1 MAPRLNA
8 DPLLRRGD
16 EPFFFGNIPLE
27 ILKRVTALPGPCLSV
42 YLAIWH
48 RTKLARADRPVTLPN
63 AGALVQ
69 WNVRRDAKIRALNEL
84 EAAGLVTI
92 ERPRAV
98 LGESRFRTP
107 APLSRNQKGPRRTCA
122 LLCI

>member
-63 AGALVQ
+63 AVALDQ
-69 WNVRRDAKIRALNEL
+69 WNVRRDAKTRSLHALE
-84 EAAGLVTI
+84 EAGLIVI
-92 ERPRAV
+92 QRAV
-98 LGESRFRTP
+98 GRAWRLSLRDPR
-107 APLSRNQKGPRRTCA
+107 PLPRNQNKPHRTCA